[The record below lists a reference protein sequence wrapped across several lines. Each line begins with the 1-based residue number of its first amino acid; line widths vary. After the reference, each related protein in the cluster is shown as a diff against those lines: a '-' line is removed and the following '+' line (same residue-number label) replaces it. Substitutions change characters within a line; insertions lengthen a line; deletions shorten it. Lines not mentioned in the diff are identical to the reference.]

1 MGLKLNED
9 KNKASYG
16 AIVESEL
23 IKKSIDS
30 LKKSIDEIN
39 NKYSDEIQEIEE
51 EKDFEL
57 YIKIGL
63 GIVVLLFLIK
73 LTFSSF
79 CFVLIMVGF
88 FYAFKKYLG
97 KDSRIKSLKEQLD
110 DELKPKQELLEK
122 QLEKFDTEVKKINL
136 KE

>member
-1 MGLKLNED
+1 MVLKLNND
-9 KNKASYG
+9 QNKASYE

-30 LKKSIDEIN
+30 LKKTIEEIKN
-39 NKYSDEIQEIEE
+39 RYSENIQEIEE

-63 GIVVLLFLIK
+63 GIVILLFFIK

-79 CFVLIMVGF
+79 CFVLIMFGL
-88 FYAFKKYLG
+88 FYAFKKYLS
-97 KDSRIKSLKEQLD
+97 KDSRIRSLKEQLD
-110 DELKPKQELLEK
+110 AELKPKQELLEK
-122 QLEKFDTEVKKINL
+122 QLKKFDIEVKKINL